1 MRTLEEIEREG
12 NLLIEEDKRLLELPD
27 EEFLKPENRYKM
39 ISIHKKMLMLAL
51 ELLGEED

>member
-1 MRTLEEIEREG
+1 MRTLKEIEREG

-51 ELLGEED
+51 ELLEED